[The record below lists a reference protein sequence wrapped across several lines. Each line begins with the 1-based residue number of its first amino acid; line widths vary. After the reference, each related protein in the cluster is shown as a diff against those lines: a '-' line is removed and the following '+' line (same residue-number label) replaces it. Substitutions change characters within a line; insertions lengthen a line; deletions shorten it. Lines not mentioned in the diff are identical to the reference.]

1 MYEKGIV
8 SFIDILGFKEIV
20 DTSTPEEVNSIL
32 NEFHKFA
39 KEDPDYDFA
48 PKVISFSDSIV
59 RVRKTESG
67 LNYNHP
73 LGLVYIELKDLL
85 LAQVAL
91 IYQGIIVRGGIA
103 YGDIYFSKS
112 HIYGPALNR
121 AYELEAYYAIYPRIV
136 VSPGII
142 NEVKHNH
149 LLKDNYRSHEE
160 ELGVIQEFIKQGDDG
175 LWFIDYLRK
184 TEEIV
189 EASDEVYPQYLLKHK
204 KFICEHAQKY
214 DEMSKDLGKYLW
226 MAKYYNE
233 FVVKN
238 LTDQQLACY
247 QISRRKLEISAKDLP
262 VLQDMRIVDQLK

>member
-1 MYEKGIV
+1 MCFYCFR
-8 SFIDILGFKEIV
+8 SR
-20 DTSTPEEVNSIL
+20 T
-32 NEFHKFA
+32 
-39 KEDPDYDFA
+39 
-48 PKVISFSDSIV
+48 
-59 RVRKTESG
+59 
-67 LNYNHP
+67 
-73 LGLVYIELKDLL
+73 
-85 LAQVAL
+85 
-91 IYQGIIVRGGIA
+91 
-103 YGDIYFSKS
+103 
-112 HIYGPALNR
+112 
-121 AYELEAYYAIYPRIV
+121 RIV

-226 MAKYYNE
+226 MAKYYNLK
-233 FVVKN
+233 F
-238 LTDQQLACY
+238 
-247 QISRRKLEISAKDLP
+247 P
-262 VLQDMRIVDQLK
+262 VF